1 MASSR
6 GVVENEDAPG
16 SVRVCRVGPLG
27 RLTLDRPAQINALT
41 LDMITRMRSAL
52 LRWELDPDV
61 EQVLIDGAGE
71 RGFCAG
77 GDIRVV
83 HDAAIS
89 RTDAAERLWRHEYL
103 LDALISDYSKPV
115 VVVLD
120 GIAMGGGIGLGG
132 HASHR
137 IVTERSVLAMP
148 EVMIGIAPDVGGALL
163 FANAPSLLG
172 RHLAMTGDRFGPGD
186 ALRLGIADVCVDSG
200 DLPGLS
206 DRLVVASAD
215 DVMKEYAQPDPPSPL
230 AHAEAWIA
238 TCYGSNHAA
247 TILENLQEIGVP
259 GAAAAAARIRSA
271 SPLAVC
277 VSLAAVDRAGAIR
290 KLPEVLDQDL
300 RVGLRLLEGSD
311 PVEGIRSVIVDK
323 THRPRWRPAGV
334 SAVTRA
340 EVERCFDDLGAAE
353 NRTRARMRDASL

>member
-1 MASSR
+1 MASPA
-6 GVVENEDAPG
+6 GLVDNEDAPG
-16 SVRVCRVGPLG
+16 SIRVRRIGPLG

-52 LRWELDPDV
+52 LRWELDPGID
-61 EQVLIDGAGE
+61 QVLIDGAGE

-83 HDAAIS
+83 HDAALH
-89 RTDAAERLWRHEYL
+89 RTNAAERLWRHEYL
-103 LDALISDYSKPV
+103 LDALINDYSKPV

-148 EVMIGIAPDVGGALL
+148 EVMIGIAPDVGAALL
-163 FANAPSLLG
+163 FANAPNLLG

-215 DVMKEYAQPDPPSPL
+215 DVMKEYAQPAPPSPL
-230 AHAEAWIA
+230 ADAEAWIA
-238 TCYGSNHAA
+238 TCYGANHAA
-247 TILENLQEIGVP
+247 TILENLQEVGTP
-259 GAAAAAARIRSA
+259 GATAAAARIRSA

-277 VSLAAVDRAGAIR
+277 VSLAAVARAATI
-290 KLPEVLDQDL
+290 KTLPEVLDQDL

-311 PVEGIRSVIVDK
+311 PVEGIHSVIMDK
-323 THRPRWRPAGV
+323 THQPRWHPASL
-334 SAVTRA
+334 SAVTHTQI
-340 EVERCFDDLGAAE
+340 ERCFHDLGAAE
-353 NRTRARMRDASL
+353 NQTRARIRDPSL